1 MVNKA
6 DEYFL
11 QTLWEIEHK
20 GQWSREPRTKWSDGT
35 PAHYKSI
42 FQKSFIYDIEAGE
55 FPIQTYRPTAFKG
68 GWYDIEAIYI
78 KQTNILEEMHPSIH
92 PWWKDF
98 TRKKSLLDDG
108 LGEPFWIDYSER
120 HEDNEDIKRIV
131 HSLGRTYG
139 DTIRRYDL
147 MNRTLNTL
155 ETNPNSR
162 RILMDMWQEEQMLN
176 DPKALVP
183 CAYAT
188 KWNVR
193 FRENERLLDV
203 TLKQRS
209 QDFLMVASINPT
221 QYVELV
227 MMVANHLTYKTGI
240 LHKVGMFKH
249 DVEDVHIYDRHMQ
262 YIPELLG
269 RSPLNV
275 QPKIEL
281 ICEPKDF
288 YSHTVD
294 DFKITCPKIAPLSG
308 KLELAI

>member
-92 PWWKDF
+92 SWWKDF
-98 TRKKSLLDDG
+98 TRRQCLVEGKGGQPL
-108 LGEPFWIDYSER
+108 WIETDETHPYFLAER
-120 HEDNEDIKRIV
+120 Y
-131 HSLGRTYG
+131 SLGRTYG

-162 RILMDMWQEEQMLN
+162 RILMDMWQEEQMFN

-193 FRENERLLDV
+193 FRGNERLLDV

-209 QDFLMVASINPT
+209 MDYLTVASINPT

-240 LHKVGMFKH
+240 LHKAGMFKH
-249 DVEDVHIYDRHMQ
+249 DVEDIHIYDRHMQ
-262 YIPELLG
+262 YIPELLE
-269 RSPLNV
+269 RTPLDV

-288 YSHTVD
+288 YLHTVE
-294 DFKITCPKIAPLSG
+294 DFKITCPKITPLSG
-308 KLELAI
+308 KLEIAI